1 MAEHAQEKMNEN
13 NHAKQRS
20 EQVSEALTAALRAL
34 ECEPQSEE
42 FEVLVAEALEK
53 VRYAFQPLIDLR
65 VWADERNHTQ
75 QAVAEYIDWYNA
87 EHPFGTPP
95 LRSLYDAVTALLTER
110 AVSE

>member
-1 MAEHAQEKMNEN
+1 MVHAQENMKDN

-42 FEVLVAEALEK
+42 FEELVADALEK

-65 VWADERNHTQ
+65 VWADERNHTRE
-75 QAVAEYIDWYNA
+75 AVTEYVGWYNA
-87 EHPFGTPP
+87 RRPAGTPP
-95 LRSLYDAVTALLTER
+95 LRNLYEAVTALLAER
-110 AVSE
+110 AVAE